1 MNKIFKLAF
10 LFLFLT
16 HIACAQNATEKTLLW
31 RISGNGLSEPSYLY
45 GTIHIANMKFM
56 NFSDSMK
63 RVLKTVNSV
72 VVEVH
77 ELNPFAGLA
86 GMKMKDGQLL
96 KNLLG
101 EKDYAELEKRIQTDP
116 NSAILLPMIEN
127 MKPLLVSSQLSMQHA
142 ETNVAYP
149 MDFLFGLQA
158 KDRKQKIIGLETADE
173 QYDAFGDVNM
183 DEQLAMLRHVIYNEE
198 ADKKEMEEVIAAYL
212 EQDIDKSASFMTAYQ
227 EKYPDFVDKLMTQR
241 NIKMISRTDSLL
253 KLESNR
259 FIAIGA
265 GHLGADDGFIA
276 VLRQKGYTVEA
287 VMPTYTEEEKMKI
300 EYNPKWV
307 SLKAKDFEGK
317 FPNEKPK
324 QKASDISTYQLEQV
338 INGSQTGF
346 SVTMKEMDNSEGKTR
361 EEFYNELKT
370 NIQGAQKDAPMKDIT
385 VNGLSAVETQMNMMG
400 QTMRFVYITNEK
412 VDKTLVIMV
421 MGEKQITEADFADT
435 FINSFKFKK

>member
-307 SLKAKDFEGK
+307 SLKAKGFEGK